1 MRKPEDLEMG
11 IRLIKAR
18 HPSYIEIVE
27 SELDHYKTLC
37 AELIVK
43 NNELK
48 AQLHKEQL
56 EFHFK

>member
-27 SELDHYKTLC
+27 AELTHYKTLC
-37 AELIVK
+37 AELIVQV
-43 NNELK
+43 NELK